1 MEELT
6 AFLNSIRRQY
16 PFGIPRSLIEAA
28 SAEASISPQ
37 VSLKKLLLI
46 GDTLSSSGRELLKAA
61 MEKGLKTNHYEILL
75 TSELAD
81 GVMARV
87 KSEDV
92 SAIILFSDVEGLEA
106 GRGALGK
113 LIVKTLHP
121 NEVGANP
128 NLKKEFWAQIQK
140 VIPEIA

>member
-28 SAEASISPQ
+28 SAEGPQ
-37 VSLKKLLLI
+37 VAIKKLLLI

-81 GVMARV
+81 GVIARV
-87 KSEDV
+87 GNGDV
-92 SAIILFSDVEGLEA
+92 AAVILFSDVVGLEA
-106 GRGALGK
+106 GRGAFGK